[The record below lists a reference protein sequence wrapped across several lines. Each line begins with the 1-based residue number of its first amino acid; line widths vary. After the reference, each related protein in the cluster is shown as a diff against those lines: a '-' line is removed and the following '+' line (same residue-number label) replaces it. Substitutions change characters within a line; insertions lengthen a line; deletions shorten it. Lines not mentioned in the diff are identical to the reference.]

1 MSAAPGPVRR
11 LLPHPLLSL
20 LLLAAWLC
28 LNNTLAPGQVLLGS
42 ALAVAIPVFTRRFW
56 PEPRLIHRPGRLVT
70 YAAMLLYDIVVANLQ
85 VAALILGP
93 RSRLAPAYV
102 SVPLELR
109 NDFAVTVLA
118 STVTLTPGTIS
129 VDVVRDGSGGR
140 VLVVHALR
148 CLDPAE
154 LVRSIKDRY
163 ERRLMEIL
171 E

>member
-1 MSAAPGPVRR
+1 

-20 LLLAAWLC
+20 LLLASWLS
-28 LNNTLAPGQVLLGS
+28 LNNSLAPGQVFLGAVL
-42 ALAVAIPVFTRRFW
+42 ALAIPVFTRRFW
-56 PEPRLIHRPGRLVT
+56 PEPLLVHRPGRLLG
-70 YAAMLLYDIVVANLQ
+70 YAALLLYDIVVANLQ

-93 RSRLAPAYV
+93 RARLAPAYV
-102 SVPLELR
+102 RVPLDLR
-109 NDFAVTVLA
+109 NDFAVTILA

-129 VDVVRDGSGGR
+129 VDIAGDGSGGR

-148 CLDPAE
+148 CLDPSE
-154 LVRSIKDRY
+154 LIRSIKDRY

>member
-1 MSAAPGPVRR
+1 MSATPGPMRR
-11 LLPHPLLSL
+11 LFPHPLLSL
-20 LLLAAWLC
+20 LLLACWLF
-28 LNNTLAPGQVLLGS
+28 LNNTLAPGHVVLGS

-56 PEPRLIHRPGRLVT
+56 PEPVLVNRPGKSIA
-70 YAAMLLYDIVVANLQ
+70 YAALVLYDIVVANLQ

-102 SVPLELR
+102 RVPLDLR

-129 VDVVRDGSGGR
+129 VDIEDDGSGGR
-140 VLVVHALR
+140 ALVVHALR
-148 CLDPAE
+148 CLDAAE

-163 ERRLMEIL
+163 ERRLLEIL
-171 E
+171 G